1 MNEDFMMW
9 IEMVVFKMIEEG
21 KIALQKTV
29 NEKGD
34 VNISINCVLKDDE
47 PGDNGECS
55 IYSANPEGRNGVKI
69 GEFRNL

>member
-47 PGDNGECS
+47 PGDNGEYA